1 MFLAPLSFDD
11 TTEQGRYFLACAR
24 IRQCSPTAL
33 ARRLFDTIITDQL
46 ILSILDDDSKP
57 GRYKGE
63 HRFPKHRL
71 DSTK

>member
-46 ILSILDDDSKP
+46 VLSILDDDSKP

-63 HRFPKHRL
+63 HRFSKAKRHRE
-71 DSTK
+71 